1 MRNYK
6 IAMSEPDCP
15 ILRQAILLVVFLKIG
30 YHLLDRLLKFER
42 RVAKYLS
49 RRFAIATS
57 SGTSAIEL
65 SLRRRVSLLVM
76 GY

>member
-6 IAMSEPDCP
+6 IAMSEPDLSDLEASYLARCVSENWISSAGP
-15 ILRQAILLVVFLKIG
+15 FIEE
-30 YHLLDRLLKFER
+30 FER

-57 SGTSAIEL
+57 SGTCHRA
-65 SLRRRVSLLVM
+65 VT
-76 GY
+76 